1 MPLKVP
7 NYRAVSEMFR
17 KKAAAEPPALS
28 HDARDRIEWIRKN
41 PLPQPSGPLDMSDQ
55 DLYPPPTFAVP
66 TPTQP
71 PPQSFAPQLP
81 KPPMQRSTM
90 PLSAPLSDPRLD
102 HLAGDS
108 VTRRDAIS
116 TALGEPRA
124 TNFIDK
130 STAYR
135 QANPKLFEG
144 VYDGGNIDRPM
155 KVIRKGAFYP
165 SHGLYS
171 PVAYVQGTNEIG
183 PGNIKVRG
191 DNPFTTLMHELFHLD
206 TSGSRPQDV
215 EGAFADLRK
224 GNGAEPIEQ
233 LLSNRLLPVGSQ
245 TGKDAKVI
253 TDRSYYPN
261 GGGDRN
267 EMGSQLGALRVHLEQ
282 LGIDTSNKEALR
294 KALSTMGDDPRI
306 MHNFE
311 AQRIHRALNDPTLSP
326 EERERGLDALVELM
340 PGIAKSD
347 TTQYPYR
354 KVASDPSSPL
364 RGLTIMSTI
373 SALLKGR

>member
-1 MPLKVP
+1 
-7 NYRAVSEMFR
+7 
-17 KKAAAEPPALS
+17 
-28 HDARDRIEWIRKN
+28 
-41 PLPQPSGPLDMSDQ
+41 
-55 DLYPPPTFAVP
+55 
-66 TPTQP
+66 
-71 PPQSFAPQLP
+71 
-81 KPPMQRSTM
+81 M

-102 HLAGDS
+102 HLTGDS

-135 QANPKLFEG
+135 QANPKIFKG

-155 KVIRKGAFYP
+155 KVIRNDGFYSP
-165 SHGLYS
+165 HGLYA
-171 PVAYVQGTNEIG
+171 PATYDPETKEIA
-183 PGNIKVRG
+183 PGDIKVRG
-191 DNPFTTLMHELFHLD
+191 DNPFSTLMHELFHLD

-215 EGAFADLRK
+215 EGPFKALQK
-224 GNGAEPIEQ
+224 GKVVKPVGQ
-233 LLSNRLLPVGSQ
+233 LLYNRFRPVGSR

-253 TDRSYYPN
+253 TDRSYHPD
-261 GGGDRN
+261 GGGDRS

-282 LGIDTSNKEALR
+282 LGIDTSNKEELR

-326 EERERGLDALVELM
+326 EQRERGLDALVELM
-340 PGIAKSD
+340 PGIAKAD

-354 KVASDPSSPL
+354 KVASDPFSPL

-373 SALLKGR
+373 S